1 VFNNLVITKCYFNM
15 HQEDY
20 YQNNNKHQRPLLAQ
34 SRLKTMKL
42 GWLKADLGQLHL
54 KSSMS

>member
-1 VFNNLVITKCYFNM
+1 M